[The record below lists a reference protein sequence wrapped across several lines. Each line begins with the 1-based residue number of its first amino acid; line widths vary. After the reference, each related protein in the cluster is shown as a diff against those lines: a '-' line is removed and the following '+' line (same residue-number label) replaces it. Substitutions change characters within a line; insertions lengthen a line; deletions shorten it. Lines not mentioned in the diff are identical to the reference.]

1 MLSINN
7 LTVKY
12 GQITAVR
19 EISFEVKKGEIACIV
34 GPNGAG
40 KSTTLLTISGV
51 LKPSNGDINL
61 DNNTIAGFSP
71 EQIAGLGVTQVPEGR
86 HIFTSLTVEENL
98 KVGAALRN
106 DKETIAQDIERITT
120 LFPILG
126 ERKQQQAGKLSG
138 GEQQMLAIGRAL
150 MTNPSI
156 MTIDEPSLGLAPII
170 IDKVYE
176 ALVSLRQETGLT
188 LLIVEQSA
196 ERALQVADMIYVLRN
211 GEIKLKGTS
220 KELKGNDKISKAYFG
235 FDER

>member
-61 DNNTIAGFSP
+61 DNNTIAGLSP

-106 DKETIAQDIERITT
+106 DKDSIAQDIERITT

-126 ERKQQQAGKLSG
+126 ERRQQQAGKLSG

-176 ALVSLRQETGLT
+176 ALV
-188 LLIVEQSA
+188 A
-196 ERALQVADMIYVLRN
+196 
-211 GEIKLKGTS
+211 K
-220 KELKGNDKISKAYFG
+220 KGNWINPVDCRTKRGKSTTG
-235 FDER
+235 C

>member
-61 DNNTIAGFSP
+61 DNNTIAGLSP

-106 DKETIAQDIERITT
+106 DKDTIAQDIERIIHYFQYWEKEGNNR
-120 LFPILG
+120 LESYLEG
-126 ERKQQQAGKLSG
+126 SNKC
-138 GEQQMLAIGRAL
+138 
-150 MTNPSI
+150 
-156 MTIDEPSLGLAPII
+156 
-170 IDKVYE
+170 
-176 ALVSLRQETGLT
+176 
-188 LLIVEQSA
+188 LL
-196 ERALQVADMIYVLRN
+196 
-211 GEIKLKGTS
+211 
-220 KELKGNDKISKAYFG
+220 
-235 FDER
+235 